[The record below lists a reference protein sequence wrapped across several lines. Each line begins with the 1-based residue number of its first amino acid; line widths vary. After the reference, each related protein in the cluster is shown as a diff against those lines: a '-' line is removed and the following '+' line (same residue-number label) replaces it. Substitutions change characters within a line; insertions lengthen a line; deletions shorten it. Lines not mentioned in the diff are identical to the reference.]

1 MFYQNIEEFLH
12 NKPNINNKKI
22 GFTCSSFD
30 LLHAGHYIMLE
41 DSKKQC
47 DFLIVGLQTDPTL
60 DKEYRINTSDS
71 GKKKN
76 KPIQSFEERFIQIKG
91 CKYIDCIIKYSTE
104 NELYSMIKEI
114 TPDIRIL
121 GSDWKNKPYTGRELN
136 IPIHWHNRNH
146 NYSTSNLRKRVYEE
160 ELNKN

>member
-1 MFYQNIEEFLH
+1 MFYQNIEEFLN

-91 CKYIDCIIKYSTE
+91 CKYIDSIIKYSTE
-104 NELYSMIKEI
+104 NELYSIIKEI

>member
-1 MFYQNIEEFLH
+1 MFYQNIEEFLN

-104 NELYSMIKEI
+104 NELYSIIKEI

-121 GSDWKNKPYTGRELN
+121 GSDWKNKPYTGHELN